1 MLDLYMAI
9 PHQVDGPTTYEVLVR
24 GTLSDDLIAD
34 LGARH
39 FEPSRT
45 KTLIVVDVIDQAHLH
60 GVLAWLENHNIHIE
74 RVNPI

>member
-1 MLDLYMAI
+1 MLDLCMGIQY
-9 PHQVDGPTTYEVLVR
+9 QGEGSTTYEVLVR
-24 GTLSDDLIAD
+24 GKLSDDLIAN

-60 GVLAWLENHNIHIE
+60 GVLGWLENHNIHIE